1 MSKLGIL
8 GYLTF
13 NKILPVPYS
22 KLGIHKSDIGFEN
35 FLAPIPKYA
44 NMGILGQKVSTV

>member
-13 NKILPVPYS
+13 NKILPVPY
-22 KLGIHKSDIGFEN
+22 LEGDGFKSDIGF
-35 FLAPIPKYA
+35 
-44 NMGILGQKVSTV
+44 QKF